1 MKGVSTEVIIFSLL
15 AIAIVVLAI
24 FFLSGRL
31 GPGSTQLT
39 KEECRNKV
47 LSACSSYRITGTNNA
62 FKNIPTTCADILG
75 ISNNFRNCISPSGTL
90 QYDPCKVVCDE
101 IEGIRSE

>member
-1 MKGVSTEVIIFSLL
+1 MKGISKEVVIT
-15 AIAIVVLAI
+15 IAVLAI
-24 FFLSGRL
+24 VIVVIFFFSGRF
-31 GPGSTQLT
+31 GPAATQLT

-101 IEGIRSE
+101 IEGIRS